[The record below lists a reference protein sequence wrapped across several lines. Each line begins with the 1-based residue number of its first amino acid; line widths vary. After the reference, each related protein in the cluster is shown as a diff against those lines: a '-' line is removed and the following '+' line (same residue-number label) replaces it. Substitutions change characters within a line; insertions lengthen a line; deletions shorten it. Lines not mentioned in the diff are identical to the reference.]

1 MIKGYQND
9 ILKMYEKI
17 REKEKQALKSRKEEI
32 YNKIPEIKNI
42 ENNINKLCIQ
52 LSISAFKPIE
62 NRDKYIK
69 SLREKITDLR
79 IKKSELLVSNG
90 YPMDYLKTNYKCSK
104 CKDTGFIGTQRCE
117 CFKPKLIK
125 LYYNNSELK
134 QLLRTNNFKHFK
146 YEYYPE
152 TKNND
157 NVKSPRENMEEIIK
171 GIMYFIETFG
181 SNKDNLLFYGNSG
194 TGKTFLTHC
203 IAKELLDRGHLV
215 IYRTAEDLIKN
226 LRETKLQNNYEL
238 EELLINCDLLIIDDL
253 GTEQIS
259 NFTKTELFNLLNKR
273 ILKNKKMVIS
283 TNYTLELLS
292 QTYSERITSRLFGNF
307 TLCKFYGEDIR
318 VKINLNK
325 MKSQNF

>member
-1 MIKGYQND
+1 MIKGYQSK
-9 ILKMYEKI
+9 ILKIYEKI
-17 REKEKQALKSRKEEI
+17 REREKQNLKNRKQEV
-32 YNKIPEIKNI
+32 YNKIPQIQDI
-42 ENNINKLCIQ
+42 EKNINKLCIQ

-62 NRDKYIK
+62 NREEYLK

-90 YPMDYLKTNYKCSK
+90 YDMDYLKTKYSCGK
-104 CKDTGFIGTQRCE
+104 CKDTGFIGHNRCE
-117 CFKPKLIK
+117 CYKPKLIK
-125 LYYNNSELK
+125 LYYENSELK
-134 QLLRTNNFKHFK
+134 QLLRTNNFKNFK
-146 YEYYPE
+146 YEYYSSM
-152 TKNND
+152 KINND
-157 NVKSPRENMEEIIK
+157 IKSPRENTEEIIK
-171 GIMYFIETFG
+171 IVMYFIETFN
-181 SNKDNLLFYGNSG
+181 SSKDNLLFFGNSG

-238 EELLINCDLLIIDDL
+238 EDLLINCDLLIIDDL
-253 GTEQIS
+253 GTEQVS

-273 ILKNKKMVIS
+273 LLKNKKMVIS
-283 TNYTLELLS
+283 TNYDIEVLVKA
-292 QTYSERITSRLFGNF
+292 YSERITSRLLGNF

-325 MKSQNF
+325 PKSPNF